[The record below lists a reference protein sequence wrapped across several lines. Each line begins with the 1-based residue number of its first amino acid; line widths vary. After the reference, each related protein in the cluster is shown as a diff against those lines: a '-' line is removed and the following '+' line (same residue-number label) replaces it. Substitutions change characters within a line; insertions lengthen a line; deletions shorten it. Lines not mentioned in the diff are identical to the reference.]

1 MSQNAANLTFQL
13 LDVGCGIVSAF
24 NALQLL
30 QHPVDIS
37 IIAGAFMMVK
47 CGDLHSGVGPVQL
60 HHCIDM
66 VLRHTKSDLQV
77 RLVEP
82 ANVGM
87 LRPGSLIYVQSAL
100 LGHVCLPDIFGA
112 VDSKGPDSHIV
123 MVEQIHQNGVT
134 VINPDTSD
142 TGCDMQWG
150 RFKLTHEHLHQVW
163 RSSRA
168 DGSGTT
174 QAAIIL
180 EMAQPTPIRPTSSR
194 TQSRV

>member
-60 HHCIDM
+60 HHCIGM

-77 RLVEP
+77 RLVDIWGACAHRAAGQTGRLGKQGACAHMGAWPHIRGRTRGLGGFRSTHKHESP
-82 ANVGM
+82 
-87 LRPGSLIYVQSAL
+87 PG
-100 LGHVCLPDIFGA
+100 P
-112 VDSKGPDSHIV
+112 
-123 MVEQIHQNGVT
+123 
-134 VINPDTSD
+134 
-142 TGCDMQWG
+142 
-150 RFKLTHEHLHQVW
+150 R
-163 RSSRA
+163 
-168 DGSGTT
+168 
-174 QAAIIL
+174 
-180 EMAQPTPIRPTSSR
+180 
-194 TQSRV
+194 